1 MEDNKEKEL
10 KEQIYLQMYTIVK
23 LGLKTDF
30 SERERGTA
38 RSSICWFSTQM
49 PGQPTARSFIYV
61 STWVHLLLFPG
72 R

>member
-30 SERERGTA
+30 SERER
-38 RSSICWFSTQM
+38 
-49 PGQPTARSFIYV
+49 V
-61 STWVHLLLFPG
+61 
-72 R
+72 